1 MAPTGERRREAR
13 RRGRRAEMLGAWFL
27 RLQGYR
33 ILARGQRTP
42 MGEIDLIA
50 RRGRRIAFVEVKAR
64 ASREQAAE
72 SLGARQRRRI
82 VRAARYWLASRPEA
96 AGLDIGFDVI
106 LVAPLR
112 LPRHLRDAWREDG

>member
-1 MAPTGERRREAR
+1 MAPTGERRRRAR
-13 RRGRRAEMLGAWFL
+13 RRGRRAETLGAWFL

-33 ILARGQRTP
+33 ILARGHRTP
-42 MGEIDLIA
+42 VGEIDLIA

-82 VRAARYWLASRPEA
+82 VRAAHYWLAGRA
-96 AGLDIGFDVI
+96 DATGLDLSFDLI
-106 LVAPLR
+106 LIAPRR